1 MSQIDVLLE
10 AYELKDELRSGWQLR
25 EIADPESVAAHTWGT
40 ATLCLLFADEA
51 GIDRD
56 RAVSMALVHD
66 LAEARTGDIATRAEE
81 GAQSVDPET
90 KERQER
96 DTMREFAAVFKDQP
110 LLEFGRNTKPVK
122 HRLLSS

>member
-25 EIADPESVAAHTWGT
+25 KIADPESVAAHTWGT

-51 GIDRD
+51 GIDRG

-66 LAEARTGDIATRAEE
+66 LAEARSTSLKDCRKTTTSRARSSRSYSIRSNTSSSLTYKTKVRPIATSR
-81 GAQSVDPET
+81 VT
-90 KERQER
+90 
-96 DTMREFAAVFKDQP
+96 
-110 LLEFGRNTKPVK
+110 
-122 HRLLSS
+122 